1 MDPINSINKDDAS
14 VQARARRRRND
25 QSSRDYTC
33 GCGKSYL
40 SYPALYTHLK
50 YRNLYTE
57 AKTSRKPTSRDH
69 STQQYESE
77 SKQGQ
82 TQANENDLKEGKSD
96 DERSIS
102 NNEPDETIEQVLLF
116 LDSIGNFRSG
126 MKYEKEEEKQGYL
139 LTCFPKDYFS
149 NSQDYQ
155 PIYNNIKDIT
165 NERVKNPDQDPLM
178 KEEIDK
184 DKNIKKTQIN
194 KILAY
199 FLVAIGP
206 LLNEDAYKEMATF
219 IVLFSIALNEAG
231 YQALQ
236 NYEQEQYQ
244 QGDTDKKPQSLVK
257 QDQNLNAYCEEQNGE
272 HILLITNEFILS
284 FLPLNFPKLGNI
296 EKSFRIFGSPDEKLK
311 NAVYVTQHLS
321 YWLYAMKFTNSRLAL
336 YTDDDQ

>member
-1 MDPINSINKDDAS
+1 MDQVNSTNKDDAS

-50 YRNLYTE
+50 QKHQGSPPQGT
-57 AKTSRKPTSRDH
+57 
-69 STQQYESE
+69 TQPNNMNP
-77 SKQGQ
+77 K
-82 TQANENDLKEGKSD
+82 ANRGRPKRLDENDLKEGKSD

-116 LDSIGNFRSG
+116 LDSIGNFRSVI
-126 MKYEKEEEKQGYL
+126 KYEKEEEKQGYL
-139 LTCFPKDYFS
+139 LNYFPKDYF
-149 NSQDYQ
+149 NNCQDYQ
-155 PIYNNIKDIT
+155 SIYNNIKEIT
-165 NERVKNPDQDPLM
+165 NERVKNPDHDPLN

-184 DKNIKKTQIN
+184 DKNIKKTQIS

-219 IVLFSIALNEAG
+219 IVLFSMALNEMG

-257 QDQNLNAYCEEQNGE
+257 QDQNMNATYCEEQNGE
-272 HILLITNEFILS
+272 HILLITNDFILS
-284 FLPLNFPKLGNI
+284 FLPQNFPKLGNI
-296 EKSFRIFGSPDEKLK
+296 EKTFRIFGSPDEKLK

>member
-1 MDPINSINKDDAS
+1 MDPAYSTNKDDAS

-50 YRNLYTE
+50 QKHQGSPPQGT
-57 AKTSRKPTSRDH
+57 
-69 STQQYESE
+69 TQPNNMNP
-77 SKQGQ
+77 K
-82 TQANENDLKEGKSD
+82 ANRGRPKRLDENDLKEGKSD

-126 MKYEKEEEKQGYL
+126 VKYEKEEEKQGYL
-139 LTCFPKDYFS
+139 LNCFPKDYFN
-149 NSQDYQ
+149 NSLDYSA
-155 PIYNNIKDIT
+155 IYNNIKDIT
-165 NERVKNPDQDPLM
+165 NERVKNPDQDPLT

-219 IVLFSIALNEAG
+219 IVLFSIALNETG

-296 EKSFRIFGSPDEKLK
+296 EKTFRIFGSPDEKLK